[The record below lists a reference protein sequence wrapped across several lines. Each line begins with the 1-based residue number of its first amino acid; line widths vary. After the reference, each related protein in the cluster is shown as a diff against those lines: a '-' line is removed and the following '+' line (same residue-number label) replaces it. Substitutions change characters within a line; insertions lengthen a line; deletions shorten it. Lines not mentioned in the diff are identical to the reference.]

1 MEQKMPVFRLEHSKF
16 DWLPQAS
23 MERQILKSISNGTS
37 HPPIDSQVS
46 NLQNGSLYI
55 FIIDIF

>member
-1 MEQKMPVFRLEHSKF
+1 MPVFRLEHSKF